1 MGRTESQNLIPKMV
15 RSSAARVRVSRKSL
29 SRSQGFS
36 RFASHTVAMTNHHEN
51 SIGKPLKS
59 RRARGRFCSALAVVL
74 ALAVSGVGLVVGESA
89 ASASSKTT
97 TKTSTTKSLKKFDSC
112 LKKHGVKIPSTGAG
126 GPPKGGA
133 PSGTIPSGGGAP
145 GGFKGGGKFQKALK
159 ACSKFQP
166 TGSPFGGGSGTATTA
181 STAFAAF
188 RNCMTLDHV
197 TLAKGAYGNT
207 SSSSSAVTST
217 SSSTYKKA
225 YSACSVLLPKTTPK
239 SG

>member
-1 MGRTESQNLIPKMV
+1 MV
-15 RSSAARVRVSRKSL
+15 RSNAARVRVSRKSL

-36 RFASHTVAMTNHHEN
+36 RFASHTVAMTNHHSN
-51 SIGKPLKS
+51 SISKPLKS

-74 ALAVSGVGLVVGESA
+74 ALAVSGAGLVVGDSV

-97 TKTSTTKSLKKFDSC
+97 TKTSTKKSLKKFDSC

-126 GPPKGGA
+126 APPKGGV

-159 ACSKFQP
+159 ACSSFLP
-166 TGSPFGGGSGTATTA
+166 AGSQFGGGSGTATTA

-188 RNCMTLDHV
+188 RNCMTLNHV
-197 TLAKGAYGNT
+197 TLAKGAYGTTT
-207 SSSSSAVTST
+207 SSSTTTPT

-225 YSACSVLLPKTTPK
+225 YSKCSALLPKSPTTT
-239 SG
+239 G